1 MSCFLNLIKNIVNI
15 AMVFFMG
22 SPLGSTL
29 ANLFMCHF
37 EIIWL
42 ENYPTQSNLLCIEDM
57 WTTYFY
63 FFVPQNTQKNLKII
77 LTSNTKTLH
86 LFFFYRQFIFDP
98 RPENCLS
105 FSKKPPQKLFSI
117 CLVVGLWLLLFKYSN
132 ILSVTIVYYRNT

>member
-77 LTSNTKTLH
+77 LTSNTKTFH
-86 LFFFYRQFIFDP
+86 LFFFID
-98 RPENCLS
+98 NS
-105 FSKKPPQKLFSI
+105 FLTLAPK
-117 CLVVGLWLLLFKYSN
+117 
-132 ILSVTIVYYRNT
+132 IV